1 MRHDSRT
8 ALYCHEYLHKT
19 YAPNQF
25 DLSLRLLE
33 GADPIADEYKR
44 LGRNHEEEVLA
55 KIRAGKLNVVQ
66 LDLSETYDSREIQT
80 AKALLRTDID
90 ILLGASIGTETE
102 NELRKVLGASRCPGD
117 DDRVSRPDLLVRV
130 GADGEIPIWAPVD
143 VKSHSAMGESKT
155 QFVEETDL
163 ELNPISTVDPVKG
176 RFGQSDALQLAHY
189 MKHLR
194 NIGLAPSDLRA
205 GLIGRDGQKIVWA
218 KLDQVRFGGGK
229 NAPDALTLY
238 AEKFLKAK
246 SLISDAI
253 RRNDDSSVQVDS
265 MARMETGDFGCGRCE
280 FKNVCQEEMD
290 NFDNGQ
296 GHVTLLAKVTPK
308 VRRDHFPEIESI
320 RELREA
326 STLDEVGELAK
337 IRARVWQT
345 GVPELLKPNEGFSI
359 PIFDV
364 EIDIDL
370 ENSQAVLFEAGID
383 EVAGKDQVYLY
394 GYGVLDRTVNTDWRT
409 AHFDSF
415 SNYEDSVEAEIDVQ
429 LRMWNFLKEQVA
441 KAKAEGKTV
450 GIFHYS
456 THEVTWWK
464 KFAVRHAA
472 VPGTPTL
479 NEVETFIAD
488 YFNDLL
494 PYSRMVALKA
504 TGYGIKFLAPLAGFE
519 WDVDDPGGAGSLL
532 KYRDAIDENKTEIER
547 QAAKDW
553 LYSYNLDDVRATFAV
568 REYLRGLER
577 GWS

>member
-25 DLSLRLLE
+25 DLSLRLFE
-33 GADPIADEYKR
+33 DQDSIAAEYIR
-44 LGRNHEEEVLA
+44 LGRIHEEQVLER
-55 KIRAGKLNVVQ
+55 IRGGDLHVVQ
-66 LDLSETYDSREIQT
+66 LDLSETYNSREIQT
-80 AKALLRTDID
+80 ANALLRTDID
-90 ILLGASIGTETE
+90 ILLGASIGAATE

-117 DDRVSRPDLLVRV
+117 EDRVSRPDLLIRV
-130 GADGEIPIWAPVD
+130 GVDGEIPVWAPVD
-143 VKSHSAMGESKT
+143 VKSHGAIEDSKS
-155 QFVEETDL
+155 QVVEFMDF
-163 ELNPISTVDPVKG
+163 ELKAIATVEPIAG
-176 RFGQSDALQLAHY
+176 RLKNNDAYQLAHY
-189 MKHLR
+189 MVHLQ
-194 NIGLAPSDLRA
+194 NIGLAPADLRA
-205 GLIGRDGQKIVWA
+205 GVIGKDGERITWGYLNRTKIGR
-218 KLDQVRFGGGK
+218 GK
-229 NAPDALTLY
+229 NAPDVMSLY
-238 AEKFLKAK
+238 IEKFLIGKEIIKK
-246 SLISDAI
+246 SKL
-253 RRNDDSSVQVDS
+253 RNEDSSVQINS
-265 MARMETGDFGCGRCE
+265 MARMETGDFGCVRCE

-320 RELREA
+320 REIREA
-326 STLDEVGELAK
+326 SALDEVGELAK

-345 GVPELLKPNEGFSI
+345 GVPELLKPDEGFSI

-370 ENSQAVLFEAGID
+370 ENSQAILFEAGID
-383 EVAGKDQVYLY
+383 DVAGKDQVYLY

-429 LRMWNFLKEQVA
+429 MRMWSFLKEQVA
-441 KAKAEGKTV
+441 KAEAEGKTV

-456 THEVTWWK
+456 THEVSWWR

-479 NEVETFIAD
+479 NEVETFIVD

-532 KYRDAIDENKTEIER
+532 KYREVLEAKSDSER
-547 QAAKDW
+547 QAAIDW

-577 GWS
+577 EWS